1 MRKSLLIAAAVMAAA
16 FFAGCAR
23 DVIVPEVLQQ
33 PVNSKVYTK
42 CNIWYQNPDKISAV
56 NIQKGKF
63 LPFGS
68 EIEVVEA
75 SDSKVVFKD
84 MKGIQYRIKF
94 DDSLMMIPI
103 ETYIRQ
109 IFTLSDKAEQ
119 VKDIDPAVVSKLE
132 KGIVTA
138 GMTRREVL
146 LGYGTPAAF
155 RTPTLENSTWIYWID
170 DNSTIRVVF
179 RADKVK
185 TILNLND

>member
-1 MRKSLLIAAAVMAAA
+1 MRNSLLFAAAVAVALVS
-16 FFAGCAR
+16 GCAR
-23 DVIVPEVLQQ
+23 EVIVPEVLQQ
-33 PVNSKVYTK
+33 PQNSKVYTK
-42 CNIWYQNPDKISAV
+42 CNIWYQTPDKISAV

-63 LPFGS
+63 IPFGTEV
-68 EIEVVEA
+68 EIVDATE
-75 SDSKVVFKD
+75 SRIIFKD
-84 MKGIQYRIKF
+84 MKGVQYRIKF
-94 DDSLMMIPI
+94 DDSLMMIPV

-109 IFTLSDKAEQ
+109 ILTLSDKAEQ
-119 VKDIDPAVVSKLE
+119 VKGLDPAVVSKLE

-146 LGYGTPAAF
+146 LAYGTPAAF

>member
-1 MRKSLLIAAAVMAAA
+1 MHKSLLIAAALAVV

-23 DVIVPEVLQQ
+23 EVIVPEVLQQ
-33 PVNSKVYTK
+33 TVNSKVYTK
-42 CNIWYQNPDKISAV
+42 CNLWYQNPENMSCV

-63 LPFGS
+63 IPFGS
-68 EIEVVEA
+68 EIEIVGA
-75 SDSKVVFKD
+75 SERKVVFKD
-84 MKGIQYRIKF
+84 MNGIQYTIKF
-94 DDSLMMIPI
+94 DDSLMMVPI

-119 VKDIDPAVVSKLE
+119 TKDLDPAVVGKLE

-138 GMTRREVL
+138 GMNRRDVL
-146 LGYGTPAAF
+146 LAYGTPAAF
-155 RTPTLENSTWIYWID
+155 RTPTLENSTWIYWVD

-185 TILNLND
+185 TILNFND

>member
-1 MRKSLLIAAAVMAAA
+1 MRKSMLIAAAAAVA
-16 FFAGCAR
+16 FLAGCAR
-23 DVIVPEVLQQ
+23 EVIVPEVLQQ

-42 CNIWYQNPDKISAV
+42 CNLWYQNPDKMSGV

-63 LPFGS
+63 IPFGT
-68 EIEVVEA
+68 EIEVVGA
-75 SDSKVVFKD
+75 DSGKVVFKD
-84 MKGIQYRIKF
+84 MRGIQYTIKF
-94 DDSLMMIPI
+94 DESLMMVPV
-103 ETYIRQ
+103 ETYLRQ
-109 IFTLSDKAEQ
+109 IFTLSDKVEQ
-119 VKDIDPAVVSKLE
+119 TKDMDPAVVSKLE

-138 GMTRREVL
+138 GMNRRDVL
-146 LGYGTPAAF
+146 LAYGTPAAF

>member
-1 MRKSLLIAAAVMAAA
+1 MRKSLLVAATGIA
-16 FFAGCAR
+16 FFFGCAR
-23 DVIVPEVLQQ
+23 EVIVPEVLQQ
-33 PVNSKVYTK
+33 PLNSKIYTK

-63 LPFGS
+63 LQFGS
-68 EIEVVEA
+68 EVEVVEA
-75 SDSKVVFKD
+75 TERRIIFKD
-84 MKGIQYRIKF
+84 LKGIQYTIKF
-94 DDSLMMIPI
+94 DDQLMMVPV
-103 ETYIRQ
+103 ETYLRQ
-109 IFTLSDKAEQ
+109 ILTLSDKAEQ
-119 VKDIDPAVVSKLE
+119 IKGIDPAVVSKLE

-138 GMTRREVL
+138 GMNRREVL
-146 LGYGTPAAF
+146 LAYGAPAAF